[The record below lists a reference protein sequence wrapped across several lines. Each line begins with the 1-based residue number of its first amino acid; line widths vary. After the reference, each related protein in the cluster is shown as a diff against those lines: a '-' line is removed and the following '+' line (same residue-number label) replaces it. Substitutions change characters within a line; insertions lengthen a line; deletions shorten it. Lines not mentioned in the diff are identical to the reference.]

1 VERQT
6 PEENQTMPRT
16 AFNLVRLPMT
26 LGLMLALTFVGA
38 CSSGRT
44 SQPEPSGDSTETT
57 AMDTTADTTADKAA
71 PQDCTYKTTQLS
83 APTQI
88 QIDCSNGTSLVVR
101 QRADGK
107 WEQEAR
113 AVAGARPT
121 YASVELAAKAL
132 CCR

>member
-1 VERQT
+1 
-6 PEENQTMPRT
+6 MPRALF
-16 AFNLVRLPMT
+16 AFLLLP
-26 LGLMLALTFVGA
+26 LMLAMG

-44 SQPEPSGDSTETT
+44 SAPEPTQESAAATDTSEIPETT
-57 AMDTTADTTADKAA
+57 AMDTASDKAA
-71 PQDCTYKTTQLS
+71 PQDCTYTTTPLTD
-83 APTQI
+83 ATQV
-88 QIDCSNGTSLVVR
+88 QINCSNGTGFVVR

-121 YASVELAAKAL
+121 YASLEQAAKAL